1 MHSRRIQNE
10 DLHGNVPDSAG
21 VVLLLVD
28 IINDLDFPNNSTI
41 LKKAV
46 TLGKN
51 VAALKKYCSQ
61 LRIPA
66 IYVNDNRGKWRSD
79 FPAVL
84 AHCRRPE
91 APGRPLVERVIP
103 DLRDYVVLKPKHS
116 AFFATPLDILLT
128 YLKVTTVILA
138 GLTTN
143 ACILVTAAELYI
155 RDMKI
160 YVPSDCVAAL
170 ENQDHSM
177 ALAILRRSFR
187 VDTTPSTKLDL
198 RKVLQGKA
206 ETT

>member
-1 MHSRRIQNE
+1 MHSRRTQNE
-10 DLHGNVPDSAG
+10 DLHGNVPDSAR

-28 IINDLDFPNNSTI
+28 IINDLNFPNNSTL

-46 TLGKN
+46 TLGKK
-51 VAALKKYCSQ
+51 VAALKKRCRK

-66 IYVNDNRGKWRSD
+66 IYVNDNCGKWRSD

-91 APGRPLVERVIP
+91 VPGQPLVERVIP
-103 DLRDYVVLKPKHS
+103 DASDYVVLKPKHS
-116 AFFATPLDILLT
+116 AFYATPLDTLLT
-128 YLKVTTVILA
+128 YLRTSTVILA

-143 ACILVTAAELYI
+143 ACILITAAELYI

-170 ENQDHSM
+170 RKQDHSM
-177 ALAILRRSFR
+177 ALEIIRRSFA
-187 VDTTPSTKLDL
+187 VDTTPSTQLDL
-198 RKVLQGKA
+198 RQVLRGQSGA
-206 ETT
+206 T